1 MSKATC
7 GYRQPATL
15 TKKARDD
22 LVIGLYCCTY
32 FNSFLSKEDVMRA
45 VLLATAIALS
55 STVASAQQ
63 PPPQSQAVTVS
74 SLTAEGF
81 RIAGVESMPPIASIM
96 TLQKDAIVFRCV
108 VPVGNPNAPGVMA
121 SMNNIGLQFGCRKLN

>member
-1 MSKATC
+1 MRSVLIAMAT
-7 GYRQPATL
+7 
-15 TKKARDD
+15 
-22 LVIGLYCCTY
+22 
-32 FNSFLSKEDVMRA
+32 
-45 VLLATAIALS
+45 LS

-63 PPPQSQAVTVS
+63 PPSPPQAVTVG

-81 RIAGVESMPPIASIM
+81 RIAGVEAMPPIASIM
-96 TLQKDAIVFRCV
+96 TLQKDAVVFRCV